1 MIKADCRNKFSVDDF
16 EFVVDALSTDAKN
29 KVALTELLTDEE
41 CRDQILDH
49 DQLFEQ
55 VTQKTGFTSIS
66 PYFYFYVLSRRAFLD
81 FDIDDRDL
89 TDYVASMLA
98 EFSNVKRST
107 TVSPLHDKSYYYFTD
122 MMQDFVDAPPP
133 DDFLIRSHMG
143 NYALFMTGFYPDY
156 IFRKSTYGRK
166 APGFDYYEE
175 MGSSSFRWASKHTM
189 ATKLSLEDILANL
202 SERFRQVRL
211 ALNQISDEYISLD
224 DRADYMDKML
234 RQIFYGPTD
243 NPNPDIYS

>member
-41 CRDQILDH
+41 SRDQILDH
-49 DQLFEQ
+49 DLLFEQ
-55 VTQKTGFTSIS
+55 VTKNTGFTSIS
-66 PYFYFYVLSRRAFLD
+66 PYFYFYVLSRHAFLD

-107 TVSPLHDKSYYYFTD
+107 TVSHLHDKSYYYFTD
-122 MMQDFVDAPPP
+122 MMQDSIDAPPP

-156 IFRKSTYGRK
+156 IYRRSTYGRK

-175 MGSSSFRWASKHTM
+175 MGKRSFRWASKHRM
-189 ATKLSLEDILANL
+189 ATKLSLEDILENL

-211 ALNQISDEYISLD
+211 ALNQISDEYISLH

-234 RQIFYGPTD
+234 RQIFYGTTD
-243 NPNPDIYS
+243 DANPGMYS